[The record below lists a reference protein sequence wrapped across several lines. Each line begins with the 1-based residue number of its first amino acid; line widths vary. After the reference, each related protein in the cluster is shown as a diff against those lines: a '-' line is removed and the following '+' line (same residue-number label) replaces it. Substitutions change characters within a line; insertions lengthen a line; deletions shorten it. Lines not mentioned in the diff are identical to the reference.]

1 MDRRLEYLQT
11 AVKDLRQRQSE
22 DFAFT
27 MECLA
32 DMRDDVR
39 RLDGNVKRIDG
50 NVKQLE
56 TAVKQLGDSVQQL
69 GDSVQ
74 QLGDSVQ
81 QLGDSVQQL
90 GGHVE
95 RLHTGLGRSN
105 EHHNVSLQLMD
116 LLHGVLVA
124 EIQHRDQEMD
134 EIRRRLDSLENP
146 PAA

>member
-1 MDRRLEYLQT
+1 MDRRLEYLET

-39 RLDGNVKRIDG
+39 RIDG

-56 TAVKQLGDSVQQL
+56 TTVRQLEENVKQLGDSVQQL
-69 GDSVQ
+69 GD
-74 QLGDSVQ
+74 
-81 QLGDSVQQL
+81 
-90 GGHVE
+90 HVD

-105 EHHNVSLQLMD
+105 EHHNASLQLMD

-124 EIQHRDQEMD
+124 EIQHRDEEMD
-134 EIRRRLDSLENP
+134 EIRRRLDRLENP

>member
-81 QLGDSVQQL
+81 QLG
-90 GGHVE
+90 GHVE